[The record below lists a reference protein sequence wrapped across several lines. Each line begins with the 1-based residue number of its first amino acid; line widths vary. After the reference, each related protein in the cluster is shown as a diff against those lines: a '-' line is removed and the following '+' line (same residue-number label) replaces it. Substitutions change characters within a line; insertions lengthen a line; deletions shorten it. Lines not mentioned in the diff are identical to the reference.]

1 MIFNAGDQNKT
12 LKEAGQQKID
22 TSPRVQEAM
31 GESKKVTTGKQDS
44 DTAVET
50 GKRRISQ
57 SKDRKIGGKPS
68 FEGYMHSP
76 SASISIN
83 NTGYLNKDFQTSRN
97 SENKMNKFLGNKE
110 QLFSTNQSYSS
121 PFQGSSRGMSITNY
135 SKFTEQ
141 NSSSSRISAIIR
153 NNNII

>member
-1 MIFNAGDQNKT
+1 MIYDAKNQNDT
-12 LKEAGQQKID
+12 LKNAGQQNID
-22 TSPRVQEAM
+22 TSPRVKEAM
-31 GESKKVTTGKQDS
+31 GESKKVTTGKDNS
-44 DTAVET
+44 NTAVET

-97 SENKMNKFLGNKE
+97 SQNKLNQFLGNKE
-110 QLFSTNQSYSS
+110 QIFSNNQAYA
-121 PFQGSSRGMSITNY
+121 GSSLKVLGKTMSTTNY
-135 SKFTEQ
+135 SKFTEK
-141 NSSSSRISAIIR
+141 NSSKIGRAHV
-153 NNNII
+153 